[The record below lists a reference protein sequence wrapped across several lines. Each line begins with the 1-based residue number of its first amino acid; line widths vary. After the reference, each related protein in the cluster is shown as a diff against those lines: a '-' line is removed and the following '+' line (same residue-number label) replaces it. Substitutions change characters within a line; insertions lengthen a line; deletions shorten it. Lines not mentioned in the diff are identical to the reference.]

1 MSKEITKENKNPYYL
16 IRDEKEWTREYV
28 CYEKLNGLISHN
40 KLEKIEN
47 ERISVHP
54 DDVLLL
60 AQAYDT
66 PELCNYYCSNE
77 CPIGQKYVPEIQ
89 VKDLS
94 KIVLEMLASLNSV
107 EKEKNR
113 LIEIT
118 ADGEITNDELKDF
131 IAIQEQLEKIS
142 MTVEA
147 LQLWTEKMLSTHKK
161 ENK

>member
-1 MSKEITKENKNPYYL
+1 MSKEFTKENKNPYYAM
-16 IRDEKEWTREYV
+16 REEKDWTREYV
-28 CYEKLNGLISHN
+28 CYEKLDGLISHN

-47 ERISVHP
+47 DRINIHP

-60 AQAYDT
+60 AQAYDA
-66 PELCNYYCSNE
+66 PELCNYYCSHE

-94 KIVLEMLASLNSV
+94 RIVLEMLASLNSV

-118 ADGEITNDELKDF
+118 ADGEITNDEIKDF
-131 IAIQEQLEKIS
+131 MAIQEQLEKIS

-147 LQLWTEKMLSTHKK
+147 LQLWTEKMLASHKQEK
-161 ENK
+161 

>member
-1 MSKEITKENKNPYYL
+1 MSKENKNPYYM
-16 IRDEKEWTREYV
+16 IRDEKGWTREYV

-60 AQAYDT
+60 SQGYDT

-77 CPIGQKYVPEIQ
+77 CPIGQKYVPEIH

-94 KIVLEMLASLNSV
+94 RIVLEMLASLNSV

>member
-1 MSKEITKENKNPYYL
+1 MSKETTKENKNPYYVM
-16 IRDEKEWTREYV
+16 REEKDWTREYV
-28 CYEKLNGLISHN
+28 CYEKLDGLISHN

-47 ERISVHP
+47 DRINIHP

-60 AQAYDT
+60 AQTYDA
-66 PELCNYYCSNE
+66 PELCNYYCSHE

-94 KIVLEMLASLNSV
+94 RIVLEMLASLNSV

-118 ADGEITNDELKDF
+118 ADGEITDDEIKDF
-131 IAIQEQLEKIS
+131 MTIQEQLEKIS

-147 LQLWTEKMLSTHKK
+147 LQLWTEKMLATHKK
-161 ENK
+161 DK

>member
-1 MSKEITKENKNPYYL
+1 MSKETTKENKNPYYV
-16 IRDEKEWTREYV
+16 IRDEKDWTREYV
-28 CYEKLNGLISHN
+28 CYEKLDGLISHN

-47 ERISVHP
+47 DRINIHP

-60 AQAYDT
+60 AQAYDA
-66 PELCNYYCSNE
+66 PELCNYYCSHE

-94 KIVLEMLASLNSV
+94 RIVLEMLASLNSV
-107 EKEKNR
+107 DKEKNR

-118 ADGEITNDELKDF
+118 ADGEITDDEFQDF
-131 IAIQEQLEKIS
+131 VAIQEQLEKIS

-147 LQLWTEKMLSTHKK
+147 LQLWTEKMLATHQK
-161 ENK
+161 EK

>member
-1 MSKEITKENKNPYYL
+1 MSKETTKENQNPYFL
-16 IRDEKEWTREYV
+16 VRDEKDWTREYV
-28 CYEKLNGLISHN
+28 CYEKLDGLISHN

-47 ERISVHP
+47 DRVNIHP

-60 AQAYDT
+60 AQAYDA
-66 PELCNYYCSNE
+66 PELCNHYCSNE

-94 KIVLEMLASLNSV
+94 RIVLEMLASLNSV

-118 ADGEITNDELKDF
+118 ADGEITDDELQDF
-131 IAIQEQLEKIS
+131 VAIQEQLE
-142 MTVEA
+142 
-147 LQLWTEKMLSTHKK
+147 
-161 ENK
+161 

>member
-1 MSKEITKENKNPYYL
+1 MSKETTKENKNPYYVM
-16 IRDEKEWTREYV
+16 REEKDWTREYV
-28 CYEKLNGLISHN
+28 CYEKLDGLISHN

-47 ERISVHP
+47 DRINIHP

-60 AQAYDT
+60 AQAYDA
-66 PELCNYYCSNE
+66 PELCNYYCSHE

-94 KIVLEMLASLNSV
+94 RIVLEMLASLNSV

-118 ADGEITNDELKDF
+118 ADGEITDDEIKDF
-131 IAIQEQLEKIS
+131 MTIQEQLEKIS

-147 LQLWTEKMLSTHKK
+147 LQLWTEKMLASHKQEK
-161 ENK
+161 

>member
-1 MSKEITKENKNPYYL
+1 MSKETTKENKNPYYA
-16 IRDEKEWTREYV
+16 IRDEKDWTREYV
-28 CYEKLNGLISHN
+28 CYEKLDGLISHN

-47 ERISVHP
+47 DRINIHP

-60 AQAYDT
+60 AQAYDA

-94 KIVLEMLASLNSV
+94 RIVLEMLASLNSV

-118 ADGEITNDELKDF
+118 ADGEITDDELQDF
-131 IAIQEQLEKIS
+131 VAIQEQLEKIS

-147 LQLWTEKMLSTHKK
+147 LQLWTEKMLASHKQEK
-161 ENK
+161 